1 VSQSNDSGP
10 SKATVVV
17 TDGEQRAALAAVRS
31 LGRAGYSVH
40 ACSARKRSL
49 AGSSRYSSTSTTV
62 ADPLREPGA
71 YVDELVRLTG
81 CTNADVLLPVSE
93 ASLLAVLPERDR
105 FDCIIPFADEAAFRR
120 VCDKSWVLDTAK
132 KHDIA
137 VPAQVE
143 LRNVD
148 DASRLLGDA
157 GYPLV
162 LKPYRSLAGENG
174 ELMHVS
180 VTYASSPHALES
192 ALQKIPAS
200 AYPVLAQQRIE
211 GPGFAISVLVW
222 KGELLAAFA
231 HRRIREKPPSGGVSV
246 LRESIPLDE
255 ELLAKS
261 LALLA
266 ELAWEGVAMV
276 EFKLDRRTGIPYLME
291 INGRLWGSLQLA
303 IDAGVDFPSLL
314 VSAALGGN
322 PEAVVQYPPD
332 VRSRWE
338 WGDVDH
344 LLASMF
350 RSRASLSLPASSQ
363 RHLRLHSVT
372 QFLRSFASDDVPE
385 VFRRDDP
392 RPFFRETM
400 NWFRGQ

>member
-1 VSQSNDSGP
+1 VRKPNDAGP

-31 LGRAGYSVH
+31 LGRAGYTVH
-40 ACSARKRSL
+40 ACSARARSL
-49 AGSSRYSSTSTTV
+49 SGSSRYSRTSTTV
-62 ADPLREPGA
+62 PDPLREPQA
-71 YVDELVRLTG
+71 YVDSLHRLTKV
-81 CTNADVLLPVSE
+81 TRADVLLAVSE
-93 ASLLAVLPERDR
+93 ASLLAVLPQRQR
-105 FDCIIPFADEAAFRR
+105 FDCAIPFADEAAFRR
-120 VCDKSWVLDTAK
+120 VCDKGWVLQTAK

-143 LRNVD
+143 LRCVE
-148 DASRLLGDA
+148 DASRLLDDA
-157 GYPLV
+157 RYPLV

-174 ELMHVS
+174 ELRHVS
-180 VTYASSPHALES
+180 VAYASSADALGSALE
-192 ALQKIPAS
+192 KIPAS

-222 KGELLAAFA
+222 KGELVAAFA

-246 LRESIPLDE
+246 LRESIPLDDA
-255 ELLAKS
+255 LLEKS

-266 ELAWEGVAMV
+266 ELDWEGVAMV
-276 EFKLDRRTGIPYLME
+276 EYKLDRRTSIPYLME

-303 IDAGVDFPSLL
+303 VDSGVDFPSLL
-314 VSAALGGN
+314 VSAALGDD
-322 PEAVVQYPPD
+322 PQAVTKYPFD

-363 RHLRLHSVT
+363 RNLRLRSVGA
-372 QFLRSFASDDVPE
+372 FLRSFASDDVPE

-392 RPFFRETM
+392 RPFLRETM